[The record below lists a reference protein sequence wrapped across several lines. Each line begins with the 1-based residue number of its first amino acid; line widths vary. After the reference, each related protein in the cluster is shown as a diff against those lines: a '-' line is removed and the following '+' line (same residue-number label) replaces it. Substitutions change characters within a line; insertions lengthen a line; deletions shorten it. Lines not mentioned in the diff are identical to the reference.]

1 MRSRLADS
9 LKSFRALPR
18 WVQAWVALVLVPT
31 NLLPFGWLDTPTGRA
46 GALAT
51 GVVVLGGVP
60 IMLAERGLSR
70 LMSVPHLVAWIPLV
84 VLLVARL
91 AQGEPMSRAETGLAM
106 TLIVVDGISLGFDVL
121 DFVRWSLGDR
131 AVPGVTPANFPR

>member
-18 WVQAWVALVLVPT
+18 WVQAWVALVLMPA

-70 LMSVPHLVAWIPLV
+70 LMSVPHLVAWIPLL

-121 DFVRWSLGDR
+121 DFARWSLGDR
-131 AVPGVTPANFPR
+131 AVPGVTPATFLR